1 MTTVLTASAASPR
14 AEWWTRPA
22 VVLPVVGSVALLVAL
37 LTPQAASGRFGDP
50 RLSSHL
56 ASSLGARVLYD
67 MAGRFGWTTTR
78 QDSIGVPLA
87 PDGRTVH
94 ALLAPV
100 TPVTPIEAHRYLDA
114 VRAGDG
120 LLFVLEDR
128 SALTDSLGVSH
139 FQRGGMLPTPAHSG
153 SECAKHHELAPP
165 VWADGRV
172 HLFGLRWMR
181 GAPGGRV
188 VLATLERDELGM
200 LPSSEAAAGFALGK
214 GRVVVVADPDLF
226 RSDVLRHCEWGAD
239 VIATRMLEWLRAGGA
254 VPRTTLV
261 FDEYHQGFGPRSDM
275 LSTAAE
281 FLVLHPVGRAIAVGV
296 LAALVL
302 LAAAAP
308 RPLPPHDTE
317 RVERRDPREQVD
329 ALAHAYEQVHA
340 TRTITTRLLQGLR
353 RRVERSGSRPA
364 HRSDEAFLDAAAVR
378 APELQGDVAVVRR
391 ALLNTIRDHEL
402 RAVGEALGRI
412 EHTLTTSVT

>member
-1 MTTVLTASAASPR
+1 MTTAPTASADVPLG
-14 AEWWTRPA
+14 EWWTRPA
-22 VVLPVVGSVALLVAL
+22 VVLPVVCSVALLVAL

-56 ASSLGARVLYD
+56 ASSLGARVLHD
-67 MAGRFGWTTTR
+67 MAERFGWTTIR
-78 QDSIGVPLA
+78 QDSIGAPLA
-87 PDGRTVH
+87 GDGRTVH

-100 TPVTPIEAHRYLDA
+100 TAVTPTEAHRYLEA

-120 LLFVLEDR
+120 LLFVIEDR
-128 SALTDSLGVSH
+128 SALADSLGVSH
-139 FQRGGMLPTPAHSG
+139 FQRGGLLPISAHAG
-153 SECAKHHELAPP
+153 TECASHHELAPP
-165 VWADGRV
+165 MWADGRV

-181 GAPGGRV
+181 GVPSGMV

-200 LPSSEAAAGFALGK
+200 LPTTEAAAGFTLGR
-214 GRVVVVADPDLF
+214 GRVVVVADPDLL

-254 VPRTTLV
+254 VPRTALV

-275 LSTAAE
+275 LSTAAA
-281 FLVLHPVGRAIAVGV
+281 FLVVHPVGRAIAVGV
-296 LAALVL
+296 LASLVL
-302 LAAAAP
+302 LAAIAP
-308 RPLPPHDTE
+308 RPLPPRDTE
-317 RVERRDPREQVD
+317 RIERRDPREQVD

-340 TRTITTRLLQGLR
+340 TRTITTRLLHGLR
-353 RRVERSGSRPA
+353 RRVEHSGSRPA
-364 HRSDEAFLDAAAVR
+364 HRSDEAFLDAAAHR
-378 APELQGDVAVVRR
+378 APELEGDVAVVRR
-391 ALLNTIRDHEL
+391 ALQHTIRDHEL